1 MSQLLSLSRAA
12 RLAGVSRGEL
22 QATVRERGIQTFE
35 GEIAVEDLLTAYPT
49 IDMEHDPVLERLAS
63 IKAAAKPKSRY
74 SDHWLPEPEVL
85 MARLEEF
92 QHVLTRTKATLNRM
106 EQLLMEVTESLEA
119 VVEADDPRVR
129 ETAVTLS
136 RRLRQAL
143 DKAQTQTDRRA
154 EIFSRDAMLRFIA
167 VSARIEPSGHEFFVE
182 GKDSL
187 LDAALRAGLH
197 LDYGC
202 ASGNCGACKVRVLQ
216 GKVRKICAHD
226 FVLSAREQEQGYCLA
241 CSNTAVSDV
250 VIEATEALSA
260 TDLPQQE
267 IRCVVRSKEGV
278 SDGLNLVNVQTPR
291 THTLRFMAGQRVVM
305 TLEDGKQRELAV
317 ASCPCDGRNLQ
328 FLLRSGVGDGFAQTL
343 LAGRHGQTL
352 LIEGPHGDFLLEE
365 EASEP
370 AVFVAVGDGLASIKS
385 LVEQAIAIDNAAALH
400 LFRIDDVPS
409 GGQLDNLCR
418 SWNDALD
425 NFSYRRLDPGVG
437 PAQAARSID
446 DALMDLAGHRLY
458 IAGPAAWLDG
468 FIEHAIRLGVPAD
481 NIRADRIDAAGAR
494 GISANT

>member
-22 QATVRERGIQTFE
+22 QATIRERDIQTFE
-35 GEIAVEDLLTAYPT
+35 GEIAVEDLLKAYPA

-92 QHVLTRTKATLNRM
+92 QHVLTRTKATLNNM
-106 EQLLMEVTESLEA
+106 EQLLAEVTASLET
-119 VVEADDPRVR
+119 VVDSDDQRLR
-129 ETAVTLS
+129 ETVLHLS
-136 RRLRQAL
+136 GRLRQSL
-143 DKAQTQTDRRA
+143 QKSQTQTDRRA

-167 VSARIEPSGHEFFVE
+167 VSARIQPSGHEFFVE

-202 ASGNCGACKVRVLQ
+202 ASGNCGACKVRVLK
-216 GKVRKICAHD
+216 GKVRKIRAHD
-226 FVLSAREQEQGYCLA
+226 FVLSALEKEQGYCLA

-250 VIEATEALSA
+250 VIEATEALTA
-260 TDLPQQE
+260 VDLPQQE
-267 IRCVVRSKEGV
+267 IRCVVRNKEAV
-278 SDGLNLVNVQTPR
+278 SDGLNLVHVQTPR
-291 THTLRFMAGQRVVM
+291 TQTLRFMAGQRVAM
-305 TLEDGKQRELAV
+305 TLEDGKRRELAV

-328 FLLRSGVGDGFAQTL
+328 FLLRSGIGDGFAQTL

-352 LIEGPHGDFLLEE
+352 LIEGPRGDFLLEE
-365 EASEP
+365 EATEP

-385 LVEQAIAIDNAAALH
+385 LVEHAIAIDNAAALY
-400 LFRIDDVPS
+400 LFRIDDAPA

-418 SWNDALD
+418 AWNDALD
-425 NFSYRRLDPGVG
+425 NFSYRRLAPGVE
-437 PAQAARSID
+437 PAEAARLIA
-446 DALMDLAGHRLY
+446 DAVMDLASHRLY
-458 IAGPAAWLDG
+458 VAGTATWLDG
-468 FIEHAIRLGVPAD
+468 FIEHAIRLGVPAE
-481 NIRADRIDAAGAR
+481 NIRSDRIDAAGVRCIRA
-494 GISANT
+494 GA